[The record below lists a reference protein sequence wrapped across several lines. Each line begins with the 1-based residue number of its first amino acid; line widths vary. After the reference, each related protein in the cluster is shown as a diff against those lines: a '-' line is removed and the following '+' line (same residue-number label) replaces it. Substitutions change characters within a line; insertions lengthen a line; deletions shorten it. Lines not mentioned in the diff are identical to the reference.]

1 MPHPLILVVDDE
13 PLNLEIIAE
22 FLEDDAYRLEFA
34 ATGEE
39 AWSLLEVPDSA
50 YDLVVLDRMMPG
62 MNGIELLKR
71 IKADAR
77 LAHLPVIMQTAAA
90 APDQVREGLSAGA
103 YYYLTKPY
111 DPEALQ
117 TIVRA
122 ALDDARNRAL
132 LEESGRAQI
141 QALQWL
147 SEARFVFRTLEEAR
161 EVGIFLSGLC
171 PVPDVAVIGLVELLV
186 NAVEHG
192 NLGMS
197 YAEKTRTRQEGTW
210 EQEIQRRLAL
220 PEYRERRAE
229 ARLERLPEALRF
241 TISDAGAGFDWLN
254 FLDFDPG
261 RAFDPNGRGIAM
273 ARHMSFSLL
282 EYQGC
287 GNVVVACIRHGA
299 PKDADVPS
307 ATATEGA

>member
-1 MPHPLILVVDDE
+1 MSHPLILVVDDE

-22 FLEDDAYRLEFA
+22 FLEGDAYRLRFA

-39 AWSLLEVPDSA
+39 AWNLLDQPDS
-50 YDLVVLDRMMPG
+50 DFNLVVLDRMMPG

-77 LAHLPVIMQTAAA
+77 LSHLPVIMQTAAA
-90 APDQVREGLSAGA
+90 APDQVREGLAAGA

-122 ALDDARNRAL
+122 ALDDAHNRAA

-141 QALQWL
+141 HALKWL
-147 SEARFVFRTLEEAR
+147 TDAGFAFRTLEEAR

-197 YAEKTRTRQEGTW
+197 YAEKTRTRQEGIW
-210 EQEIQRRLAL
+210 EQEIQRRLEL
-220 PEYRERRAE
+220 PEYRERQAE
-229 ARLERLPEALRF
+229 ARLGRLPDAVRF
-241 TISDAGAGFDWLN
+241 TIRDGGAGFDWRK
-254 FLDFDPG
+254 FLDFDPS

-273 ARHMSFSLL
+273 ARHMSFTEL

-287 GNVVVACIRHGA
+287 GNVVVATIRLAA
-299 PKDADVPS
+299 PVEALAPDGLAM
-307 ATATEGA
+307 EGA

>member
-22 FLEDDAYRLEFA
+22 FLEGDAYRLEFA

-39 AWSLLEVPDSA
+39 AWGLLEVPDSA

-77 LAHLPVIMQTAAA
+77 LSHLPVIMQTAAA
-90 APDQVREGLSAGA
+90 APDQVREGLAAGA

-141 QALQWL
+141 HALQWL
-147 SEARFVFRTLEEAR
+147 SEARFAFRTLEEAR
-161 EVGIFLSGLC
+161 EIGIFLSGLC
-171 PVPDVAVIGLVELLV
+171 PIPDVAVIGLVELLV

-197 YAEKTRTRQEGTW
+197 YAEKTRTRQEGSW
-210 EQEIQRRLAL
+210 EQEILRRLDL

-229 ARLERLPEALRF
+229 ARLERLPDALKF
-241 TISDAGAGFDWLN
+241 TICDAGKGFDWRN
-254 FLDFDPG
+254 FMDFDPS

-273 ARHMSFSLL
+273 ARHMSFSQL

-287 GNVVVACIRHGA
+287 GNVVVASIRLGTPQDKTSPA
-299 PKDADVPS
+299 GLS
-307 ATATEGA
+307 TEGA

>member
-22 FLEDDAYRLEFA
+22 FLEGDAYRLEFA

-39 AWSLLEVPDSA
+39 AWRLLDMPDSA
-50 YDLVVLDRMMPG
+50 FDLVVLDRMMPG

-71 IKADAR
+71 IKADTR
-77 LAHLPVIMQTAAA
+77 LSHLPVIMQTAAA
-90 APDQVREGLSAGA
+90 APDQVREGLAAGA

-122 ALDDARNRAL
+122 ALDDAHNRAA

-141 QALQWL
+141 HALQWL
-147 SEARFVFRTLEEAR
+147 SEARFTFRTLEEAR
-161 EVGIFLSGLC
+161 EIGIFLSGLC

-197 YAEKTRTRQEGTW
+197 YAEKTRTRQEGIW

-220 PEYRERRAE
+220 PEYLDRRAE
-229 ARLERLPEALRF
+229 AQLERFPDLLRF
-241 TISDAGAGFDWLN
+241 TIRDAGKGFDWHN
-254 FLDFDPG
+254 FLDFDPS

-273 ARHMSFSLL
+273 ARHMSFSQL
-282 EYQGC
+282 EYQGS
-287 GNVVVACIRHGA
+287 GNVVIASIRLGA
-299 PKDADVPS
+299 SQEAAS
-307 ATATEGA
+307 AAEMAVEGV

>member
-22 FLEDDAYRLEFA
+22 FLEGDAYRLEFA

-71 IKADAR
+71 IKADER
-77 LAHLPVIMQTAAA
+77 LSHLPVIMQTAAA
-90 APDQVREGLSAGA
+90 APDQVREGLAAGA

-141 QALQWL
+141 HALQWL
-147 SEARFVFRTLEEAR
+147 SEARFAFRTLEEAR
-161 EVGIFLSGLC
+161 EIGIFLSGLC
-171 PVPDVAVIGLVELLV
+171 PIPDVAVIGLVELLV

-197 YAEKTRTRQEGTW
+197 YAEKTRTRQEGSW
-210 EQEIQRRLAL
+210 EQEILRRLDL

-229 ARLERLPEALRF
+229 ARLERLPDALKF
-241 TISDAGAGFDWLN
+241 TICDAGKGFDWRN
-254 FLDFDPG
+254 FMDFDPS

-273 ARHMSFSLL
+273 ARHMSFSQL

-287 GNVVVACIRHGA
+287 GNVVVASIRLGTPQDKTSPA
-299 PKDADVPS
+299 GLS
-307 ATATEGA
+307 TEGA